1 MCPFNQALIVY
12 SEPEKTTDPKE
23 LNSHDFS
30 VQYLTEFNLSSF

>member
-12 SEPEKTTDPKE
+12 SEPEKTTDPNE
-23 LNSHDFS
+23 LNSHGFS